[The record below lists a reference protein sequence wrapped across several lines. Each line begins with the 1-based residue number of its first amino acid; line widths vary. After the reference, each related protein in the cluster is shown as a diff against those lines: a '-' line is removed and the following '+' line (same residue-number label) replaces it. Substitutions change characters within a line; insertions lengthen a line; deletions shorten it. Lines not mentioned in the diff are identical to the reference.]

1 MGWVSIDININ
12 PDDRAVKRVV
22 DSANLL
28 IDIDINNAGQPPYG
42 TASGLSNRYSLKTNA
57 EQWNIFPHKKVVQNV
72 ELCNVFQNHR
82 NRNK

>member
-12 PDDRAVKRVV
+12 PGDRAVKRLV

-42 TASGLSNRYSLKTNA
+42 AASGLPNQYSLKTNA

-72 ELCNVFQNHR
+72 ELCNVLQNHR
-82 NRNK
+82 NQNK